1 MLQSA
6 GQAMGSR
13 AAAELAVQTIQ
24 RAFEDHHE
32 DFRHV
37 TRHAKR
43 HFELRDWQAIRSDTV
58 ERGELYTG
66 NIGRT
71 IRDLAIQ
78 LGEAAHSREVWAEMK
93 SAYTRAILGRNDFEL
108 AETFFNS
115 LTRIVFPHDG
125 VDPTIDYV
133 SNDFPLPFAGW
144 EMASARMYAVRRVDP
159 VVIQKILERAGLEA
173 PFQDLARDSAAV
185 ATRVNQALTET
196 FGTPKIESL
205 DFLEPVFIRNK
216 AAYII
221 GRARREG
228 SIVPLV
234 LALLNEAE
242 GLRVDAVLA
251 NEAEVSR
258 LFSFARWYFHAD
270 LASPREVI
278 GFLHSI
284 LPRKQIAELYISLGY
299 NKHGKSEFY
308 RDLIGYIAGCE
319 ERFEVAPGQP
329 GQVMAVFT
337 LPSYE
342 FVFKVIKDWFPPT
355 KSTTR
360 EEIRQRYR
368 TLMKR
373 DRVGRL
379 VDYQEFEH
387 VKFPRARFD
396 EELLEELQDV
406 AGETV
411 TLDGDDVAIG
421 HMYVGRRVIP
431 LDLYLREAA
440 PAEAERAMA
449 EWGRALRDLAAA
461 DIFTGDMLTKNFGL
475 TRHDRVVF
483 YDYDEV
489 TSITEC
495 RFRRIPE
502 PRSEFDEMA
511 AEPWYTVADEDVF
524 PEELDTFLGV
534 SGTVRAAFEAEHS
547 ELFGVDY
554 WRRVQEQVGS
564 GEMIDF
570 FPYSDAQR
578 LLPAAEAGRVELES
592 GSVQGDTR

>member
-1 MLQSA
+1 MLLFA

-13 AAAELAVQTIQ
+13 TAAEQAVATIQ
-24 RAFEDHHE
+24 RAFEGHHE
-32 DFRHV
+32 EFRHL
-37 TRHAKR
+37 TRRAKR
-43 HFELRDWQAIRSDTV
+43 HFELRDWEAIRSDTV

-71 IRDLAIQ
+71 IRDLASQ

-93 SAYTRAILGRNDFEL
+93 TAYTQAILGRNDFEL

-144 EMASARMYAVRRVDP
+144 EMASARMYAVRRVDA
-159 VVIQKILERAGLEA
+159 VVVRKILERARLES
-173 PFQDLARDSAAV
+173 PFQDLARDSEAA
-185 ATRVNQALTET
+185 ATRVNRGLTEA
-196 FGTPKIESL
+196 FGTPEIESL
-205 DFLEPVFIRNK
+205 DVLEPVFIRNK

-221 GRARREG
+221 GRARHNG

-234 LALLNEAE
+234 LAVLNEAD

-284 LPRKQIAELYISLGY
+284 LPRKQVAELYISLGY

-319 ERFEVAPGQP
+319 ERFEVAPGQR

-342 FVFKVIKDWFPPT
+342 FVFKVIKDWFPPP

-360 EEIRQRYR
+360 EEIRERYK

-387 VKFPRARFD
+387 VKFPRQRFD
-396 EELLEELQDV
+396 EGLLRELLEV

-431 LDLYLREAA
+431 LDLYIREAT
-440 PAEAERAMA
+440 PAEADRAVT

-461 DIFTGDMLTKNFGL
+461 DIFTGDMLTKNFGV

-489 TSITEC
+489 TSITDC
-495 RFRRIPE
+495 RFRRIPK
-502 PRSEFDEMA
+502 PRSEFEEMA
-511 AEPWYTVADEDVF
+511 AELWYTVADEDVF
-524 PEELDTFLGV
+524 PEELDTFLGL
-534 SGTVRAAFEAEHS
+534 SGTVREAFEREHS

-554 WRRVQEQVGS
+554 WRRVQSQVGS

-578 LLPAAEAGRVELES
+578 LLPAVAVGAG
-592 GSVQGDTR
+592 